1 MKGEGNA
8 DADTDATQKTTGV
21 TTIAL
26 HEAEELKI
34 LLNTNAN
41 YTCT

>member
-8 DADTDATQKTTGV
+8 DADATQKTTGV
-21 TTIAL
+21 TTIHVAL
-26 HEAEELKI
+26 HEAAELEI